1 MLLWDGG
8 GDGDWHP
15 VHSGQG
21 TAGAPSADVPFDSF
35 CARASRVIVRP
46 QRWQEIGSSS
56 LWSCVEAGIVAGSSG
71 MRPIRIAESAREM
84 IRESSALN

>member
-1 MLLWDGG
+1 
-8 GDGDWHP
+8 
-15 VHSGQG
+15 
-21 TAGAPSADVPFDSF
+21 
-35 CARASRVIVRP
+35 VIVRP

-71 MRPIRIAESAREM
+71 MRPMRIAESAREM